1 MVAQDF
7 ISRQLSP
14 VLMNNYGQNV
24 LGSTYNSVEFVFRP
38 PGPLK
43 CQIKQPFAATC
54 NINPAQMPY
63 TTQILQIRKS
73 CPKPAVVEPEHHAPE
88 PEPVGPSC

>member
-1 MVAQDF
+1 
-7 ISRQLSP
+7 
-14 VLMNNYGQNV
+14 MNNYGQNV
-24 LGSTYNSVEFVFRP
+24 LGSTYNSVEFVYRS

-73 CPKPAVVEPEHHAPE
+73 CPKPHVVEPEHHEPE

>member
-7 ISRQLSP
+7 ISRKLSP

-24 LGSTYNSVEFVFRP
+24 LGSTYNSVEFVFRK
-38 PGPLK
+38 PGPFK
-43 CQIKQPFAATC
+43 CQLIQPFAATC
-54 NINPAQMPY
+54 NINPAQFPY

-73 CPKPAVVEPEHHAPE
+73 CPEERIEEAVTPTPT
-88 PEPVGPSC
+88 PPTPSIC